1 MAGLAP
7 GRNRDL
13 DLAVAALIARIRL
26 SIIRRAGAVVCALLA
41 ALTFL
46 DALR

>member
-1 MAGLAP
+1 VSGLAALI
-7 GRNRDL
+7 GR
-13 DLAVAALIARIRL
+13 ALIARIRL

-41 ALTFL
+41 ALTFV